1 MKYNKRSLSDALGLA
16 TGIVPAKVQPPILS
30 CARIVEHTIT
40 TCNLEQQWMVEISE
54 RTKDQYCVDAGRLL
68 KIVKAAPEN
77 QIVIKESSD
86 HSISVMS
93 GQARSRMETMPVMD
107 FPTITPESEHL
118 RQVTMPAATMQAMLK
133 PSYAMAI
140 EDVRY
145 YLKGLCLHSIAG
157 DGLYAVAS
165 DGVRL
170 ASCKAPVVGCDDDW
184 QIILP
189 IKTVQ
194 EIRKGLQYA
203 PGEPVQIRIY
213 KGAAEIRFSET
224 ATLTTKL
231 VDGIF
236 PDWRRIIPTDRHQA
250 KMKRDDL
257 MDALKRCAIFGEAG
271 VLIQVEQY
279 KSALRVGEMH
289 CDFIESV
296 AQGEPASIGLSV
308 ALITG
313 LVNAVEAEDITI
325 DYGAEGGAIKVTDG
339 NTTHILMPMRL

>member
-1 MKYNKRSLSDALGLA
+1 MEYDKTNLSVSLGLA
-16 TGIVPAKVQPPILS
+16 TGIVPAKAPRPILS

-40 TCNLEQQWMVEISE
+40 TCNLEQQWIVENNE
-54 RTKDQYCVDAGRLL
+54 RTKDQYCVDASRLL
-68 KIVKAAPEN
+68 KIVKAAPED
-77 QIVIKESSD
+77 QIVIKGSD
-86 HSISVMS
+86 HVITVMS
-93 GQARSRMETMPVMD
+93 GYANSRMETMPIMD
-107 FPTITPESEHL
+107 FPTITPEAEHL
-118 RQVTMPAATMQAMLK
+118 RQVTIPAATIQAMLK
-133 PSYAMAI
+133 PSYAMAVD
-140 EDVRY
+140 DVRY

-157 DGLYAVAS
+157 DGLYSVGS
-165 DGVRL
+165 DGRRL
-170 ASCKAPVVGCDDDW
+170 ASCKATGIECDDDW

-213 KGAAEIRFSET
+213 KGAAEIRFGET

-231 VDGIF
+231 VDGTF
-236 PDWRRIIPTDRHQA
+236 PDWRRIIPPDRHQS

-257 MDALKRCAIFGEAG
+257 LDALKRCAIFGEAG
-271 VLIQVEQY
+271 VLIQVEKY
-279 KSALRVGEMH
+279 KSALRVGETH

-313 LVNAVEAEDITI
+313 LVTAVEGEDITI